1 MSTPSKGKSGNK
13 TLPRY
18 VVITGATDGIGLHL
32 LKRFIENG
40 SQVVGT
46 GSRDQSELPDSWPQT
61 AHYCRADQRDPD
73 FSQQIV
79 ACLDHLG
86 WNRINLLVLNAA
98 QARVV
103 GPVAETDK
111 NLIDTMN
118 VNLLGPILLTHAL
131 ASRLQKADRAKV
143 TLIGS
148 SARYGLPMASAYA
161 ASKAG
166 LAGFARAL
174 ASEWQ
179 HSVPVQ
185 LVDPPAVATE
195 LHTRAG
201 TPASW
206 ARWFFLDADYAA
218 ERIFGLIMT
227 RKQTANFGYSRQL
240 LKRLFEKRKNK
251 VPQP

>member
-1 MSTPSKGKSGNK
+1 MSTPIKGKSGK
-13 TLPRY
+13 KKLPRY

-32 LKRFIENG
+32 LKRFAEG
-40 SQVVGT
+40 GCQVVGT
-46 GSRDQSELPDSWPQT
+46 GSRDKSQLPDIWPQT

-73 FSQQIV
+73 FSQQII

-98 QARVV
+98 QARVI
-103 GPVAETDK
+103 GPEAETDK

-118 VNLLGPILLTHAL
+118 VNLLGPVLITHAL
-131 ASRLQKADRAKV
+131 AQRLEKADRAQV
-143 TLIGS
+143 TIIGS

-179 HSVPVQ
+179 RSVPVQ
-185 LVDPPAVATE
+185 LIDPPAVATD

-201 TPASW
+201 TPAGW

-218 ERIFGLIMT
+218 ERIFKLILT
-227 RKQTANFGYSRQL
+227 RKHTANFGYTRQL
-240 LKRLFEKRKNK
+240 LKRLFAGRKNK
-251 VPQP
+251 VPQS